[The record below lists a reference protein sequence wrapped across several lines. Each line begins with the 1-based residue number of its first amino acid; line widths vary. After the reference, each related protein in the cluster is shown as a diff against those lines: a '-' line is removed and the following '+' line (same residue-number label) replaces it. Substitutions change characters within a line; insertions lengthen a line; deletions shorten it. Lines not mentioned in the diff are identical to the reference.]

1 MSESLREPE
10 LLAPGKRRAIAF
22 LLRGLGVVS
31 LGALVA
37 VMMPHAWMERIH
49 ERIGLGTL
57 PDLPMVAY
65 LSRSL
70 SLFYAWIGVLV
81 IWTSFDV
88 ERYLSW
94 IRIFAISGLVVGVVQ
109 TAIDYLAPVP
119 VWWLI
124 AEGSFLFLYFGAL
137 TWLARK

>member
-1 MSESLREPE
+1 MSDFLREPE
-10 LLAPGKRRAIAF
+10 PLAPGKCRGIAF
-22 LLRGLGVVS
+22 LLRGLGVIS

-37 VMMPHAWMERIH
+37 VAMPHAWMERIH
-49 ERIGLGTL
+49 ERIGLGSL
-57 PDLPMVAY
+57 PELPMVAY

-88 ERYLSW
+88 TRYLPW
-94 IRIFAISGLVVGVVQ
+94 IRIFAVSGLVAGALQ

-119 VWWLI
+119 LWWLI

-137 TWLARK
+137 AWLTRK